1 MFNEEFVISSSF
13 LKNVPLLQT
22 RLRVV
27 GAVHM
32 LLLPFM
38 VIFMS
43 IHFFLQNA
51 QSFHSSKS
59 YLGPRQWSPLALWS
73 FREFNEL
80 PHIFNDRIN
89 KSYEPSNEYIQ
100 SFSNPYTAIIASFI
114 AYIGGA
120 VLASLLLIS
129 FFSEGVLLYV
139 SFLDHNLLW
148 YLGIFSAIYAGARS
162 LIPDKTKKIEG
173 PTELLGMISSCT
185 HYYPP
190 HWINRCHTT
199 LVKDEMSELFPF
211 KVHLFGMELLSVL
224 LTPIVLCFSLPT
236 SAQTIVDFVRY
247 ARLSKLSDPSSG
259 EIFLCHQIVS
269 SPTFLYF
276 LRRDHSKYVDGVG
289 AVCDFSLF
297 DFDLNGDDQHGAAA
311 KGSMEESH
319 RSVFLPFLCFY
330 SYSEADI
337 SITG

>member
-247 ARLSKLSDPSSG
+247 VRLSKLSDPKG
-259 EIFLCHQIVS
+259 
-269 SPTFLYF
+269 
-276 LRRDHSKYVDGVG
+276 GV
-289 AVCDFSLF
+289 
-297 DFDLNGDDQHGAAA
+297 
-311 KGSMEESH
+311 
-319 RSVFLPFLCFY
+319 Y
-330 SYSEADI
+330 SYVIKSFPRLHYSI
-337 SITG
+337 SYAETIQSMLME

>member
-1 MFNEEFVISSSF
+1 MIDTSSCTIDIFNLFYHCKTVLTSVLSLYVDLRVPWWISPIMSERLFLTKSLEWSLSFCILEYMFNEEFVISSSF

-80 PHIFNDRIN
+80 PHIFNERIN

-114 AYIGGA
+114 GYLGGA
-120 VLASLLLIS
+120 VLASLLLVS

-162 LIPDKTKKIEG
+162 LIPDKTKKSEG
-173 PTELLGMISSCT
+173 STELLNMVSSCT
-185 HYYPP
+185 HYFPT

-247 ARLSKLSDPSSG
+247 VRLLQHFLLSS
-259 EIFLCHQIVS
+259 L
-269 SPTFLYF
+269 L
-276 LRRDHSKYVDGVG
+276 LL
-289 AVCDFSLF
+289 FS
-297 DFDLNGDDQHGAAA
+297 
-311 KGSMEESH
+311 
-319 RSVFLPFLCFY
+319 
-330 SYSEADI
+330 
-337 SITG
+337 

>member
-1 MFNEEFVISSSF
+1 MIDTSSCTIDIFNLCYHCKTVLTSVLSLYVDLRVPWWISPIMSERLFLTKSLEWSLSFCILEYMFNEEFVISSSF

-80 PHIFNDRIN
+80 PHIFNERIN

-114 AYIGGA
+114 GYLGGA
-120 VLASLLLIS
+120 VLASLLLVS

-162 LIPDKTKKIEG
+162 LIPDKTKKSEG
-173 PTELLGMISSCT
+173 STELLNMVSSCT
-185 HYYPP
+185 HYFPT

-247 ARLSKLSDPSSG
+247 VRLLQHFLLSS
-259 EIFLCHQIVS
+259 L
-269 SPTFLYF
+269 L
-276 LRRDHSKYVDGVG
+276 LL
-289 AVCDFSLF
+289 FS
-297 DFDLNGDDQHGAAA
+297 
-311 KGSMEESH
+311 
-319 RSVFLPFLCFY
+319 
-330 SYSEADI
+330 
-337 SITG
+337 

>member
-80 PHIFNDRIN
+80 PHIFNERIN

-114 AYIGGA
+114 GYLGGA

-162 LIPDKTKKIEG
+162 LIPDKTKKTEG
-173 PTELLGMISSCT
+173 PAELLGMVSSCT
-185 HYYPP
+185 HYFPP

-247 ARLSKLSDPSSG
+247 VRHINNHLRTDTT
-259 EIFLCHQIVS
+259 QIVS
-269 SPTFLYF
+269 SPVFHYLF
-276 LRRDHSKYVDGVG
+276 HRDHSKYVDGVG

-319 RSVFLPFLCFY
+319 RSVFVPFVCVY
-330 SYSEADI
+330 SHSRAEI
-337 SITG
+337 SIAE